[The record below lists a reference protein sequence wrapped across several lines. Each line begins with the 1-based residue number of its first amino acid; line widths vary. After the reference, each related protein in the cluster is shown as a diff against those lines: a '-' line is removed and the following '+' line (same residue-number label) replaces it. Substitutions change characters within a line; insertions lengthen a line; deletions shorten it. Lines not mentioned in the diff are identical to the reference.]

1 MNNTFILIGIICLP
15 LISAAQEAIQ
25 PHKVHLGAFVA
36 PTMSW
41 MKPTTDKSDDNV
53 FDVQGNGSRIG
64 FTYGLLADF
73 YFTDN
78 YAIASGVQVNMTGG
92 SILAE
97 RSGGTTT
104 EPSSVNG
111 ADFTYHLSFVEVPLN
126 IKMRTDPVG
135 GFYIFGQAG
144 ITAGINI
151 VRKATYD
158 VSYISND
165 GLSSK
170 ASGENEKLKGTLAT
184 PPMML
189 QMNIGAGIEYPLT
202 DKLSAY
208 AALFF
213 NNGFVPD
220 ATNPAKYKMPYDGSF
235 RDGNTRLNNFA
246 LRFGIYF

>member
-1 MNNTFILIGIICLP
+1 MKQLFILVMTAALSGE
-15 LISAAQEAIQ
+15 AKAQEAIQ
-25 PHKVHLGAFVA
+25 PRKVHLGAYIA

-41 MKPTTDKSDDNV
+41 MKPTAKKSDDNI
-53 FDVQGNGSRIG
+53 FEVQNNGSRIG
-64 FTYGLLADF
+64 FIYGLLADF
-73 YFTDN
+73 YFTGN
-78 YAIASGVQVNMTGG
+78 YAIATGIQVNMTGG

-97 RSGGTTT
+97 RAGGNTIS
-104 EPSSVNG
+104 PSSVNS

-126 IKMRTDPVG
+126 IKMRTDPIA
-135 GFYIFGQAG
+135 GFYFFGQAG

-151 VRKATYD
+151 VRKA
-158 VSYISND
+158 SYSVHYTDESGNNTI
-165 GLSSK
+165 

-189 QMNIGAGIEYPLT
+189 QMNIGTGIEYPLT

-208 AALFF
+208 AAIFF

-220 ATNPAKYKMPYDGSF
+220 ATNPAKYKMPYSGTF

-246 LRFGIYF
+246 LRLGIYF